1 MDELILSF
9 DTPDYS
15 LNEGK
20 FINSFLNFI
29 NNTID
34 KIITFLKNIKEK
46 IKAYLEKNKK
56 EKVDK
61 MVSNINISKI
71 TDFEYYVP
79 NRESIKVYIDAI
91 YVESYDRLILKSLN
105 MANRKEVKDL
115 YLALFAKYPCDSYSD
130 DNNYIYGIIEYLE
143 KVFGSQCRDKNDLNK
158 QLAKCITGKSNIR
171 YANSNKIKSE
181 LSGNK
186 DIMKTSLGKDLQYIS
201 DTREFTLNYFNQV
214 TNKTMVNIK
223 KLKNEI
229 EKNANNYDYEIKR
242 ALMKLLHYYMAMI
255 TDSDIY
261 GAVKEITKME
271 DHILNTIKS
280 WSNKGEN

>member
-9 DTPDYS
+9 DMPDYS

-20 FINSFLNFI
+20 FIDNFLNFI
-29 NNTID
+29 NNIID
-34 KIITFLKNIKEK
+34 KIISFLKNIKNK

-56 EKVDK
+56 EKIDK
-61 MVSNINISKI
+61 MSSDINISKI

-79 NRESIKVYIDAI
+79 NRESIKVYLDAI

-115 YLALFAKYPCDSYSD
+115 YLSLFAKYPCDTFSD

-143 KVFGSQCRDKNDLNK
+143 KVFGSQCRDKADLNK
-158 QLAKCITGKSNIR
+158 QLAKCIAGKSNIR
-171 YANSNKIKSE
+171 YTNSNKIKSE

-214 TNKTMVNIK
+214 TNKTMVNVK
-223 KLKNEI
+223 KLKKEI
-229 EKNANNYDYEIKR
+229 EKNANNYDLETKR
-242 ALMKLLHYYMAMI
+242 ALARLLRHYMSMI
-255 TDSDIY
+255 TDSDIS
-261 GAVKEITKME
+261 GAVKGITKME
-271 DHILNTIKS
+271 NDILNTVKS

>member
-20 FINSFLNFI
+20 FINSFLNSI
-29 NNTID
+29 NTVID
-34 KIITFLKNIKEK
+34 KIIAFLKNIKDK

-91 YVESYDRLILKSLN
+91 YLESYDRLILKSLN

-115 YLALFAKYPCDSYSD
+115 YLALFTKYPCDSYSD

-201 DTREFTLNYFNQV
+201 DTREFTLNYFNHV

-229 EKNANNYDYEIKR
+229 EKNANNYDYEIKK

-261 GAVKEITKME
+261 GAVKGITKME